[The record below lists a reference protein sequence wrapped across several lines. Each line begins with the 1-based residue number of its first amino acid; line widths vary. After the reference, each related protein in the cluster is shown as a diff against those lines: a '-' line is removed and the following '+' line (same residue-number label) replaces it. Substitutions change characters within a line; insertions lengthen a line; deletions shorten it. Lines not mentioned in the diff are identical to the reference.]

1 MLQCLAISILRANSL
16 MSCTIRFNP
25 LEMFKRQSI
34 NYQNECFLGYLLA
47 SAALLPLFRR
57 RTLLVCSALGMAAS
71 NAAAAAL
78 AAEGAAVLGARASAA
93 ATALALCLF
102 VLVRNNFPQSFD
114 LNL

>member
-1 MLQCLAISILRANSL
+1 MYLQFSRGNQLVIKVIVSFCPSI
-16 MSCTIRFNP
+16 
-25 LEMFKRQSI
+25 
-34 NYQNECFLGYLLA
+34 GYLLS

-102 VLVRNNFPQSFD
+102 VLVRSNHLRTFD